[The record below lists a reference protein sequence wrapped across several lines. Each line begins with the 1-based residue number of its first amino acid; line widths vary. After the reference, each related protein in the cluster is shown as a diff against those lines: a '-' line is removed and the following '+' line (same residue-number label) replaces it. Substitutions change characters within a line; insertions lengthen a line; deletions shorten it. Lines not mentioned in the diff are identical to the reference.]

1 MIFYY
6 KYNYL
11 QIYTKHYFITNGRT
25 ARKQCAGTIGQQL
38 FIRQAMTQNCTK
50 IIT

>member
-11 QIYTKHYFITNGRT
+11 QIYTKHYFVINNITNGRVQ
-25 ARKQCAGTIGQQL
+25 KS
-38 FIRQAMTQNCTK
+38 
-50 IIT
+50 